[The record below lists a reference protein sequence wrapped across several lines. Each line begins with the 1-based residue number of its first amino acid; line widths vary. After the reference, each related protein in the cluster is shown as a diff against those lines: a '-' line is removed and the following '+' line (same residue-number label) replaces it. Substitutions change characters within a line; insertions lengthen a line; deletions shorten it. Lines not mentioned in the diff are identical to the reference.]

1 MIPWTDFELNFLQIS
16 DPMCNL
22 SLLLNLNSSICFGSV
37 FFNLTEPKRTEPKL
51 PKHRNFG
58 IFGSVRSSTDVSPW
72 IIIFVFVWWLEFDM
86 INSNSTQIA

>member
-58 IFGSVRSSTDVSPW
+58 IFGSVRSNTAYGMLPTYH
-72 IIIFVFVWWLEFDM
+72 IFY
-86 INSNSTQIA
+86 IRCITKY

>member
-37 FFNLTEPKRTEPKL
+37 FFNLTEL
-51 PKHRNFG
+51 NQNYRNTKISVFLIRFG
-58 IFGSVRSSTDVSPW
+58 RLLLYFY
-72 IIIFVFVWWLEFDM
+72 
-86 INSNSTQIA
+86 

>member
-58 IFGSVRSSTDVSPW
+58 IFGSVRSSTVK
-72 IIIFVFVWWLEFDM
+72 
-86 INSNSTQIA
+86 TQTFFNYKKFAY